1 MTVFQTPG
9 PISVSLEFGVGDL
22 RLVAGD
28 GPETV
33 VEVRPTDPSSRADI
47 NAAEQTRVD
56 YASGSLLVRG
66 SRSWRRWTP
75 RGGRES
81 IDVEIRLP
89 QGSQV
94 SAEVGVATVHGAG
107 RLGDIDIRT
116 GMGNVRVEAAGAARI
131 RTGFGDVW
139 VERISGD
146 VEVSTGSG
154 RIELGSVTGSAT
166 VKNSNGETRIGH
178 VAGRAQIRQANG
190 AISVDDAGSHVA
202 ARTALGD
209 IRLGVVSHG
218 GVEARTSCGRIDIG
232 VRDGVAAWLELS
244 TGFGRVDNDLDDM
257 AGPPEQGET
266 LEVRAHSA
274 AGDINIRR
282 VVLEAGTQL
291 GPGRVG

>member
-33 VEVRPTDPSSRADI
+33 VEVRPTDPTSRADI
-47 NAAEQTRVD
+47 NAAEQTRVE
-56 YASGSLLVRG
+56 YASGALLVRG

-89 QGSQV
+89 EGSQV
-94 SAEVGVATVHGAG
+94 SAEVGMATVHGTG
-107 RLGDIDIRT
+107 RLGDLDIRT
-116 GMGNVRVEAAGAARI
+116 GMGGVRVEAVGAARI
-131 RTGFGDVW
+131 RTGFGDVSI
-139 VERISGD
+139 EQISGD
-146 VEVSTGSG
+146 AEVSTGSG
-154 RIELGSVTGSAT
+154 RIDLGSVTGSAT

-178 VAGRAQIRQANG
+178 VAGRAQVRQANG
-190 AISVDDAGSHVA
+190 AIGVDHAGSRVA
-202 ARTALGD
+202 AKTALGE

-218 GVEARTSCGRIDIG
+218 GVEAHTSCGRIDIG
-232 VRDGVAAWLELS
+232 VRDGVAAWLDLS
-244 TGFGRVDNDLDDM
+244 TGFGRVNNDLDDM

-266 LEVRAHSA
+266 LEVRAHTA
-274 AGDINIRR
+274 AGDINVRR
-282 VVLEAGTQL
+282 VQAGVATTTR
-291 GPGRVG
+291 P